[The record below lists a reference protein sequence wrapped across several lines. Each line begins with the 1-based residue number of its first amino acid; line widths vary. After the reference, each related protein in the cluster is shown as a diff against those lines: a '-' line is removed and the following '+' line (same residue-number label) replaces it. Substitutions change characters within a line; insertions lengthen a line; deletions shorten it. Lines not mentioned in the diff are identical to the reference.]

1 MCVLESNDDRNPQ
14 KSWIN
19 PTQSKPAGMCS
30 MEAQNMRRSA
40 FAFTRSFSGDYFK
53 SDRKS
58 ATETFTWIPVAHPDA
73 MPALRIFPLPPTKE
87 PPAAQRLKNASL
99 WQLFARMRSE
109 WAASGCDA
117 GAADASDG
125 NVEAIFIEIIPTQR
139 NLLSAFALDPTLG
152 FFPL

>member
-1 MCVLESNDDRNPQ
+1 
-14 KSWIN
+14 
-19 PTQSKPAGMCS
+19 MCS

-40 FAFTRSFSGDYFK
+40 FAFTRSFSADYFK

-73 MPALRIFPLPPTKE
+73 MPAPGIFPLPPTKE

-99 WQLFARMRSE
+99 SQLFARMRTE
-109 WAASGCDA
+109 WAAPGCDA

-125 NVEAIFIEIIPTQR
+125 NVEAIFIEIVPNAEKSPLCLRSGSHVGLFPALITSHPTSISHTYPQ
-139 NLLSAFALDPTLG
+139 SP
-152 FFPL
+152 